1 MTVSYRAKS
10 SDSRLGVLVSKV
22 KMTKVE

>member
-1 MTVSYRAKS
+1 MTVSYRAKT